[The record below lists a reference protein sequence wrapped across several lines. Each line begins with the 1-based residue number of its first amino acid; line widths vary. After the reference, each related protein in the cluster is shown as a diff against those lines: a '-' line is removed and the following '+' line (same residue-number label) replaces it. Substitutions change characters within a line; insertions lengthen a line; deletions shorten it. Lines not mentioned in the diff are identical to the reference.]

1 MGHAQLEG
9 KGAVVT
15 GAGGGIGKAL
25 ATRLVQE
32 GARVVVN
39 DLNGEMVEATA
50 AEIGAYA
57 VPGDCSSADGVAH
70 LIDSATEHLDSLGVS
85 LDIFCANAGIDR
97 TQPDSLQASDDDWA
111 LMLDVNVMAHVRAAR
126 LLAPRWVERAAAGEE
141 GGRFVVTASAAG
153 LLTMIGAAPYSV
165 TKHAAVGFAEW
176 LSMTY
181 GDRGVAVQAIC
192 PQGVQTAMLEQ
203 AGPLK
208 DLLSHDEAL
217 EPAQVADAWVS
228 SLDGGHFLV
237 LPHPEVAGYYA
248 ARAADTDRWLGGMR
262 RLQSKVDLYVES
274 LESPET
280 QS

>member
-1 MGHAQLEG
+1 MGHAKLEG
-9 KGAVVT
+9 RGAVVT

-25 ATRLVQE
+25 AARLVAE

-39 DLNGEMVEATA
+39 DLDAEAVETTA
-50 AEIGAYA
+50 AELGAYA

-70 LIDSATEHLDSLGVS
+70 LVDAATTHLSGHGAT
-85 LDIFCANAGIDR
+85 LDVFCANAGIDR
-97 TQPDSLQASDDDWA
+97 TQPDSLQASDEDWSV
-111 LMLDVNVMAHVRAAR
+111 MLETNVMSHVRAAR
-126 LLAPRWVERAAAGEE
+126 LLAPRWAEQHAAGEE

-176 LSMTY
+176 LSITY
-181 GDRGVAVQAIC
+181 GGRGVAVQAIC

-217 EPAQVADAWVS
+217 TPEQVAEAWVAT
-228 SLDGGHFLV
+228 LDDEQFLV
-237 LPHPEVAGYYA
+237 LPHPEVKGYYQ
-248 ARAADTDRWLGGMR
+248 ARADTDRWLGGMR
-262 RLQSKVDLYVES
+262 RLQSKVDAYTDS
-274 LESPET
+274 LS
-280 QS
+280 